1 MIERNTSTCATAAAA
16 AAAAAEGMRARIDKK
31 RKEETEEGDNI
42 KGYRREEKIGDRQQ
56 EKETDT

>member
-1 MIERNTSTCATAAAA
+1 MIERNTSTCATAA

-42 KGYRREEKIGDRQQ
+42 KGYRREEKIGERQQ